1 MPSTVREQAILLLL
15 KPPALRYL
23 QQLKTLIDRDPA
35 YLESH
40 HDDVG
45 NIIIGFLSGSGFH
58 WHRDIFDREWPEIV
72 RLALTRLGKNGRP
85 KKNWMMK

>member
-1 MPSTVREQAILLLL
+1 MPSTVREQAILVLL

-23 QQLKTLIDRDPA
+23 RKLKELLDCDPH

-45 NIIIGFLSGSGFH
+45 NIIIGFLAGSGFQ
-58 WHRDIFDREWPEIV
+58 WHRDIFDREWPEILN
-72 RLALTRLGKNGRP
+72 LALTRLGKKGRP
-85 KKNWMMK
+85 RKNW